1 MQRSQFKYEADV
13 LDSVV
18 KQKGYGKYMHIRT
31 FMFDTALGDLKRVYP
46 NIFHIFM
53 SFGCW
58 YMYSKGV
65 PNYKMS
71 ECKYTG
77 VYGNF
82 VSLTKFYYAPAYL
95 HIDNYIS
102 IVIHRQDGCI
112 MISR

>member
-1 MQRSQFKYEADV
+1 MSQYLELLRYETDV

-31 FMFDTALGDLKRVYP
+31 FMFDTAPGDLKRVYP
-46 NIFHIFM
+46 NIFHIFTSM

-58 YMYSKGV
+58 YSKGV

-95 HIDNYIS
+95 HIDN
-102 IVIHRQDGCI
+102 DGCI